1 MIISAAMDVRQRQ
14 TGTQIDTLLKSKKGT
29 IHYQVSGFKIPFR
42 VTGIE
47 FFRLKPCTKRAGKYV
62 REYRIR
68 ENDLVHYEGAVKL
81 VRKWFKEM
89 DGITAI
95 K

>member
-1 MIISAAMDVRQRQ
+1 MDVRQRH
-14 TGTQIDTLLKSKKGT
+14 TGTQIETLFGNKKGT
-29 IHYQVSGFKIPFR
+29 IHYRVSGFKIPFR
-42 VTGIE
+42 ITSIE
-47 FFRLKPCTKRAGKYV
+47 FFRLKPCTRRPGKYV

-68 ENDLVHYEGAVKL
+68 ENDLVHYEGAVKI

-89 DGITAI
+89 EGFTAI

>member
-1 MIISAAMDVRQRQ
+1 
-14 TGTQIDTLLKSKKGT
+14 
-29 IHYQVSGFKIPFR
+29 
-42 VTGIE
+42 
-47 FFRLKPCTKRAGKYV
+47 V